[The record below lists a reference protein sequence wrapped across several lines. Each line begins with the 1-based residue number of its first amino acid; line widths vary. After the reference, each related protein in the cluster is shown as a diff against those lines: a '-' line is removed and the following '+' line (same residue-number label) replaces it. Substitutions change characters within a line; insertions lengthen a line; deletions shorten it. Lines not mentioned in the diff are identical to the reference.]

1 MEVIGIIAT
10 LFIILAFLNKDV
22 KKIRIFD
29 IVGALLFIL
38 YGLLIKSFSTVLLNL
53 VLTGVN
59 IYQLYKLKGGK
70 ENA

>member
-1 MEVIGIIAT
+1 VEVIGIIAT